1 MSGFL
6 GWLKSNILIVVF
18 CVLII
23 VLPPA
28 GFVGSSMWNASIKK
42 KVEEKLSTKKRAVDG
57 VARVRYTLPPISPDE
72 QPFELS
78 RPPNAVVTAFFADKR
93 AERQSMIE
101 SVVKRAVLFN
111 KKEDREVLLPGLFP
125 GMDDDR
131 EERRR
136 VKEMAR
142 LIAGDDET
150 PSVYDGL
157 FASINAGEPLKPEDV
172 ARRVVDAYRA
182 ALDRQGGGDIGSLPP
197 EEQETIRKQMKAQR
211 LSVYARRA
219 GELSVYGSKEAL
231 YGADPSTESVI
242 FEEVPEGSHD
252 VTEAFIWQMDY
263 WFVQDLLKAVRLA
276 NTTEDGLMTEIPISP
291 VKRIV
296 SIRLDKIEIP
306 EEEDKDSDASA
317 GGRGSRG
324 GRGSPLVRPR
334 PVARPGAGPAAEA
347 EPSYTGRSPD
357 DENGAYQVRRGRITL
372 IAASDQLVRVLE
384 AISKENFMT
393 VIGIKLNDVDRWAD
407 LREGYFYGP
416 DHVVRAEIEVESSW
430 LDFWLA
436 DVVPDRVASAWK
448 IERPDAETNKGP

>member
-1 MSGFL
+1 M

-28 GFVGSSMWNASIKK
+28 GFVGSSMWNAKIKK
-42 KVEEKLSTKKRAVDG
+42 TVEEKLSSKKRSVDS
-57 VARVRYTLPPISPDE
+57 VARVRYTLPPIAPDE
-72 QPFELS
+72 QPFELT
-78 RPPNAVVTAFFADKR
+78 RPPNAVVTAFFAEQR
-93 AERQSMIE
+93 AERQEMIE
-101 SVVKRAVLFN
+101 SVVRHAVSFN

-125 GMDDDR
+125 GLDDER

-157 FASINAGEPLKPEDV
+157 FESINAGEPLKPEDV

-182 ALDRQGGGDIGSLPP
+182 ALDRQGGGDLRSLPP
-197 EEQETIRKQMKAQR
+197 EEQDAIRKQMKAQR
-211 LSVYARRA
+211 LSIYARRA
-219 GELSVYGSKEAL
+219 GELSVYGSTEAL
-231 YGADPSTESVI
+231 YGADPETESVI

-263 WFVQDLLKAVRLA
+263 WFVQDLLRAVRLA

-306 EEEDKDSDASA
+306 EEAEDDKA
-317 GGRGSRG
+317 GSSSGARG
-324 GRGSPLVRPR
+324 GRGGTRGLLARPM
-334 PVARPGAGPAAEA
+334 PTARPGAGGGSAPD
-347 EPSYTGRSPD
+347 EPSYTGRSPS
-357 DENGAYQVRRGRITL
+357 DENGVYQVRRGRITL
-372 IAASDQLVRVLE
+372 IAASDRLVRVLE
-384 AISKENFMT
+384 AISRENFMT
-393 VIGIKLNDVDRWAD
+393 VIGVKLNDVDRWAD

-448 IERPDAETNKGP
+448 IERPVAEADKGP